1 MEDAR
6 QMIVEMAAECRD
18 AIRVSNHEENRLP
31 KALHPKHLLWMCDQI
46 GRHAQSSPVTKLH
59 RWIGFVQAGI
69 LANQML
75 DLDQIRAM
83 FDAVKQS
90 HSASIDDQ
98 NLVDHLDVD
107 NAFELDLGGQG

>member
-1 MEDAR
+1 MR
-6 QMIVEMAAECRD
+6 
-18 AIRVSNHEENRLP
+18 
-31 KALHPKHLLWMCDQI
+31 K
-46 GRHAQSSPVTKLH
+46 SSPVTKLH

-69 LANQML
+69 LANRML

-83 FDAVKQS
+83 FDAVKKS
-90 HSASIDDQ
+90 RGGSIDDQ